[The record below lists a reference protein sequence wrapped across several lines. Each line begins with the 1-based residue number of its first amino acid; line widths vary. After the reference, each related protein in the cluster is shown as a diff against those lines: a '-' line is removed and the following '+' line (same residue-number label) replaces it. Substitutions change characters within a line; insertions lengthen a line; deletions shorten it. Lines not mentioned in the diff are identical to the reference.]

1 MNILHEFEEAGLLS
15 ERVVTG
21 GGSQPA
27 SKDLPKVNPNVDQS
41 INKVADVPD
50 SEPGKAGD
58 QNKDDDPTQNA
69 DEKYEDR
76 MMEVAV
82 KSMEAAEAA
91 MAHTCEMCQKD
102 KDNRYDEGK
111 KSKLNEIYEACK
123 GLRANLYQM
132 ATMED
137 Y

>member
-1 MNILHEFEEAGLLS
+1 MNILDEFKQDGLLS
-15 ERVVTG
+15 ERVV
-21 GGSQPA
+21 SNSAA
-27 SKDLPKVNPNVDQS
+27 SGDLPKVNPNADQS

-58 QNKDDDPTQNA
+58 QNKDDDPTEKA
-69 DEKYEDR
+69 DAKFEDR

-91 MAHTCEMCQKD
+91 MAYTCETCQKD

-111 KSKLNEIYEACK
+111 KRKLNEIYESCK
-123 GLRANLYQM
+123 GLRSSLYQM